1 MKAFQI
7 ESNQKGMTL
16 IELLVGAVIAGLV
29 ILSGVNFLSSVQ
41 KNQLRNTLKNQA
53 SSEIQEFFN
62 NRKKSIAQVPPS
74 VNASLVTV
82 VNATSSNLA
91 TVTIPRGTNNEIIE
105 ISCVDLPSGVLASDL
120 PNNFSCPGVCNGDQ
134 IPVRISIKQR
144 GNTTAGQMYPT
155 NSNGGFPT
163 GTFGTQMAASLCPQ
177 KNGTLLSLKL
187 TYLINA
193 NPNANNVFDSV
204 TRTEVFDL
212 PVDNGIPKARVLGS
226 SP

>member
-120 PNNFSCPGVCNGDQ
+120 PNNFSCPGV
-134 IPVRISIKQR
+134 
-144 GNTTAGQMYPT
+144 
-155 NSNGGFPT
+155 
-163 GTFGTQMAASLCPQ
+163 
-177 KNGTLLSLKL
+177 
-187 TYLINA
+187 
-193 NPNANNVFDSV
+193 
-204 TRTEVFDL
+204 
-212 PVDNGIPKARVLGS
+212 
-226 SP
+226 